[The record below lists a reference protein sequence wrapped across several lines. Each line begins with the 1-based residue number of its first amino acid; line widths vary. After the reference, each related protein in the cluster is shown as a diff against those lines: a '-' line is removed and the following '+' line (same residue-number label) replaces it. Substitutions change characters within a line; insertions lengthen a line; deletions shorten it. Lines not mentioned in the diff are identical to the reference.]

1 MVAVVKIIVML
12 QSYSWSAFFFL
23 MGALSLLWYAWVALT
38 AYRKECLA
46 FFKLSRGE
54 PQSISTPLATVKKTG
69 SGIQKAPDAP
79 PSVMGK
85 SRSTEGLESSMLGEL
100 SFASESNDG
109 VGLKSDIIAELKE
122 IFTLLA
128 DNDGDKGDFIGLLE
142 ALKLRYPPLAT
153 HPARPQINSFIKA
166 HAPFL
171 LSLEEL
177 ENLWD

>member
-1 MVAVVKIIVML
+1 MVAVVKIIFML

-23 MGALSLLWYAWVALT
+23 MGALSLLWYAGVALI

-54 PQSISTPLATVKKTG
+54 PESIPNFPAAAKKTG
-69 SGIQKAPDAP
+69 SGIQKMPDAL

-85 SRSTEGLESSMLGEL
+85 SRAAQGVESSMLGEL

-142 ALKLRYPPLAT
+142 ALKLRYPPLAA
-153 HPARPQINSFIKA
+153 HPARTQINSFIKA

-171 LSLEEL
+171 LSPEEL